1 MVIMIVLGLQVIM
14 IITNII
20 MIINNN
26 HHYHHDYYD
35 HHYIHP
41 LHLYHPHHH
50 FHRYLLGIKLVR
62 NQLHGEPF
70 HQKAVVSSQDK
81 IILPCDLLLKS
92 VGYRCE
98 PLDGSRD
105 IIPFDHHHHVI
116 PSVKGNNID
125 YI

>member
-1 MVIMIVLGLQVIM
+1 M

-20 MIINNN
+20 MIIINNN

-41 LHLYHPHHH
+41 LHLYHHNHHH

-70 HQKAVVSSQDK
+70 HQKAVVSSHDK
-81 IILPCDLLLKS
+81 ITLPCDLLLKS

-116 PSVKGNNID
+116 PCVKGNKN
-125 YI
+125 YV